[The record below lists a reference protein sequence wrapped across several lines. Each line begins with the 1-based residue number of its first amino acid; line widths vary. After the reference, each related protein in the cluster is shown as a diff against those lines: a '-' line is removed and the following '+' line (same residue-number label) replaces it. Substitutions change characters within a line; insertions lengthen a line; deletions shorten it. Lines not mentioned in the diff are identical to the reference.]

1 MTATVQQA
9 TPPVAVPAWF
19 PLRWQ
24 LEPSNRGGLQG
35 ETPLRWWS
43 GGWYAGPLR
52 ELVLEQR
59 RQPNADSLTAPVE
72 ALLQQVAQVP
82 LIQPAAPQW
91 QELLLVP
98 IPGRRRQPNP
108 VPALL
113 ARLLVEALNRQDHAP
128 ALPCRQHPE
137 LLLRRGRVTPQRRL
151 GRQQRWRNQWL
162 SFCSLLPADPGQAQR
177 AGVLL
182 VDDVLTSG
190 ATALAAQQALQSA
203 GWMVAGLLCL
213 ARTPRAAA
221 RRDLRSTR
229 QRVRLF

>member
-1 MTATVQQA
+1 MAL
-9 TPPVAVPAWF
+9 PVWF

-24 LEPSNRGGLQG
+24 LESCDWGGLHG
-35 ETPLRWWS
+35 VTPLPWWS
-43 GGWYAGPLR
+43 AGWYVGPLR

-59 RQPNADSLTAPVE
+59 RQPDAASLVAPVE

-82 LIQPAAPQW
+82 PIKPAAPQW

-113 ARLLVEALNRQDHAP
+113 ARLLVEAMNRQDHAP
-128 ALPCRQHPE
+128 ALVCRQHPE

-162 SFCSLLPADPGQAQR
+162 SFCSLLPADPAQSQR

-203 GWMVAGLLCL
+203 GWTVAGLLCL
-213 ARTPRAAA
+213 ARTPRRAA
-221 RRDLRSTR
+221 RRDLRSTG
-229 QRVRLF
+229 QSARLF

>member
-1 MTATVQQA
+1 MTPTVQPA
-9 TPPVAVPAWF
+9 TSPVAVPAWF

-24 LEPSNRGGLQG
+24 LEPSNSGGLQG
-35 ETPLRWWS
+35 ESPLCWWS

-59 RQPNADSLTAPVE
+59 RQPDAASLAAPVE
-72 ALLQQVAQVP
+72 ALLQQIAQVP
-82 LIQPAAPQW
+82 PIQPMSLPW

-98 IPGRRRQPNP
+98 IPGWGRRPNP

-113 ARLLVEALNRQDHAP
+113 ARLLVEALNRPDHWP
-128 ALPCRQHPE
+128 ALPCRQQPD

-162 SFCSLLPADPGQAQR
+162 SFCSLLPADPAQAQR
-177 AGVLL
+177 AVVLL

-190 ATALAAQQALQSA
+190 ATALAARQALQSA
-203 GWMVAGLLCL
+203 GWSVAGLLCL
-213 ARTPRAAA
+213 ARTPRHAA
-221 RRDLRSTR
+221 RRDLRSVSR
-229 QRVRLF
+229 NARLF

>member
-1 MTATVQQA
+1 MAL
-9 TPPVAVPAWF
+9 PVWF

-24 LEPSNRGGLQG
+24 LESCDWGGLHG
-35 ETPLRWWS
+35 VTPLPWWS
-43 GGWYAGPLR
+43 AGWYAGELR
-52 ELVLEQR
+52 ELVLHQR
-59 RQPNADSLTAPVE
+59 RQPQPLSLAAPLE
-72 ALLQQVAQVP
+72 ALLQHVAHAPPKRPQ
-82 LIQPAAPQW
+82 APQW

-98 IPGRRRQPNP
+98 IPSRQRQPNP
-108 VPALL
+108 VPAVLTGM
-113 ARLLVEALNRQDHAP
+113 LVEALNREGVLG
-128 ALPCRQHPE
+128 LPCRQQPE
-137 LLLRRGRVTPQRRL
+137 LLLRRGWVAPQRRL

-162 SFCSLLPADPGQAQR
+162 SFCSLMPTGPTQAQR

-203 GWMVAGLLCL
+203 GWTVAGLLCL

>member
-1 MTATVQQA
+1 MTPTVQPA
-9 TPPVAVPAWF
+9 TSPVAVPAWF

-24 LEPSNRGGLQG
+24 LEPSIWAGLQG
-35 ETPLRWWS
+35 ETPLPWWS

-59 RQPNADSLTAPVE
+59 RQPDAASLAAPVE

-82 LIQPAAPQW
+82 LIQPAAPPW
-91 QELLLVP
+91 RELLLVP
-98 IPGRRRQPNP
+98 IPGWRRQPNP

-128 ALPCRQHPE
+128 ALPCRQQPE
-137 LLLRRGRVTPQRRL
+137 LLLRRGWVAPQRWL

-162 SFCSLLPADPGQAQR
+162 SFCSLLPADPAHSQR

-190 ATALAAQQALQSA
+190 ATALAARQALQSA
-203 GWMVAGLLCL
+203 GWSVAGLLCL
-213 ARTPRAAA
+213 ARTPRRAA
-221 RRDLRSTR
+221 RRDLRSSG
-229 QRVRLF
+229 QGARLF

>member
-1 MTATVQQA
+1 MTPTAQRA
-9 TPPVAVPAWF
+9 APPVAVPDWF

-24 LEPSNRGGLQG
+24 LEPLISAGLQG

-59 RQPNADSLTAPVE
+59 RQPDAASLAAPVE

-82 LIQPAAPQW
+82 PIQPAAPPW

-98 IPGRRRQPNP
+98 IPGWRRRPNP

-113 ARLLVEALNRQDHAP
+113 ARLLVEALNHQEHAP

-137 LLLRRGRVTPQRRL
+137 LLMRRGRVTPQRRL

-162 SFCSLLPADPGQAQR
+162 SFCSLLPADPCQSQR

-190 ATALAAQQALQSA
+190 ATALAAQQALHSA
-203 GWMVAGLLCL
+203 GWSVAGLLCL
-213 ARTPRAAA
+213 ARTPRRAA
-221 RRDLRSTR
+221 RRDLRSIR
-229 QRVRLF
+229 QSERLF